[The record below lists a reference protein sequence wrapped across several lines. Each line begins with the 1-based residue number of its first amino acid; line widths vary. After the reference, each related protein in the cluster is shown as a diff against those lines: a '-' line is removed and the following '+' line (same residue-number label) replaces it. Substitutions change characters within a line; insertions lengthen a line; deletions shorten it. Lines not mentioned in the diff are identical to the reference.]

1 MNIAER
7 IQRLRKARGMSQE
20 ELADHMGVSRQ
31 AVSRWE
37 SGQSTPDLDKVVLL
51 SDFFETTTD
60 YLLKGTEPG
69 PQGNS
74 PKSAMFFFAASTLFN
89 LAALLFSVVL
99 WLERQ
104 EVYATGA
111 GIILMLAGSGL
122 FFLSLFT
129 HRPKKERAVRLFL
142 RVNVWILLFIPLS
155 CLWNILSG
163 LAGGYWGLPAPI
175 PLPGNSIL
183 LFLLFWVIY
192 ITVCAAADLFARKYP
207 FHFS

>member
-1 MNIAER
+1 
-7 IQRLRKARGMSQE
+7 
-20 ELADHMGVSRQ
+20 
-31 AVSRWE
+31 
-37 SGQSTPDLDKVVLL
+37 
-51 SDFFETTTD
+51 
-60 YLLKGTEPG
+60 
-69 PQGNS
+69 
-74 PKSAMFFFAASTLFN
+74 
-89 LAALLFSVVL
+89 
-99 WLERQ
+99 
-104 EVYATGA
+104 
-111 GIILMLAGSGL
+111 MLAGSGL

>member
-1 MNIAER
+1 
-7 IQRLRKARGMSQE
+7 
-20 ELADHMGVSRQ
+20 
-31 AVSRWE
+31 
-37 SGQSTPDLDKVVLL
+37 
-51 SDFFETTTD
+51 
-60 YLLKGTEPG
+60 
-69 PQGNS
+69 
-74 PKSAMFFFAASTLFN
+74 
-89 LAALLFSVVL
+89 
-99 WLERQ
+99 
-104 EVYATGA
+104 
-111 GIILMLAGSGL
+111 MLAGSGF

-163 LAGGYWGLPAPI
+163 MAGGYWGLPAPI

-192 ITVCAAADLFARKYP
+192 ITVCAATYLFARKYP